1 MTKKTVPHEKF
12 IRRLLGTMKQDARRN
27 MIRIPFYTVIA
38 GLYPFCAIILPK
50 IAIGIIEEGGTD
62 ATTRLITAMIIYLFV
77 AGLLAYLSKLEEQLI
92 EITNMN
98 MRMTQLTRIAQ
109 IYQRMDFKYHEDAAF
124 QKEYDKAT
132 KSCDNN
138 ANGVEGV
145 ANRIS
150 KLPSKA
156 VTIMGMLILAGF
168 LNPWV
173 LLAIVIH
180 VAVTMWVERQ
190 AHKYAYA
197 MKKDVAAA
205 NRKVGYYQKTTSDF
219 TYGKDIRI
227 FNFRD
232 QLLKNYHAEIDTLYV
247 LNRKI
252 KNHEFLLGFAG
263 IITLLITNVAM
274 YGVLIH
280 QCLNGMP
287 ISSFT
292 MYVALI
298 TSLMAL
304 MLDFGKDIA
313 FIQNEGDY
321 IKDFYRLLDANLIE
335 EGTEKADMTVPVEIV
350 FDHVTFRYPGS
361 EKNIYTDFSFTIH
374 AGERLAIVGTNGA
387 GKTTLVKLICG
398 LYPPTEGNIYINGKE
413 IRQYKKEELY
423 KLYGTVFQDFTIL
436 AFQIRENVTCRK
448 DETQYDERVW
458 EAIEKV
464 GLKDKVQEFDKGL
477 SQMMLKVIDE
487 NGTDL
492 SGGQRQ
498 KLAIARALFK
508 DAPMIIMDEP
518 TAALDALAEA
528 EIYESF
534 SDMVK
539 GKTAV
544 YISHRL
550 ASTKFCDKI
559 ALFTPEGLAEYGTH
573 DELMALKGKYYEMFQ
588 IQGKY
593 YQETG
598 ATEEAAE

>member
-1 MTKKTVPHEKF
+1 MNKTQVSHEKF
-12 IRRLLGTMKQDARRN
+12 IRRLIGTMNQDAHRN
-27 MIRIPFYTVIA
+27 MFRIPFYTVVA
-38 GLYPFCAIILPK
+38 GIYPFCAIILPK
-50 IAIGIIEEGGTD
+50 IAIGIIEEGGEA
-62 ATTRLITAMIIYLFV
+62 ATTRLITAMVFYLLV
-77 AGLLAYLSKLEEQLI
+77 AGTLGYLSKLEEQLI
-92 EITNMN
+92 EICNMG
-98 MRMTQLTRIAQ
+98 MRLTQMTRMSQVFQ
-109 IYQRMDFKYHEDAAF
+109 QMDFKYHEDAAF

-132 KSCDNN
+132 NSCSNN

-150 KLPSKA
+150 KLPAKA
-156 VTIMGMLILAGF
+156 VTIIGMIVLAGF

-173 LLAIVIH
+173 LLAIVLH

-190 AHKYAYA
+190 AHNYAYER
-197 MKKDVAAA
+197 KTQVAAA
-205 NRKVGYYQKTTSDF
+205 NRKIGYYQKTTSDF
-219 TYGKDIRI
+219 TFGKDIRI
-227 FNFRD
+227 FNFRE
-232 QLLKNYHAEIDTLYV
+232 QLLKNYHAEIDALYA
-247 LNRKI
+247 LERKI

-263 IITLLITNVAM
+263 ILTLFITNVAM
-274 YGVLIH
+274 YGVLIY
-280 QCLNGMP
+280 QCLHGMP

-321 IKDFYRLLDANLIE
+321 VKDFFRLLDANLIE
-335 EGTEKADMTVPVEIV
+335 EGTEMADLTVPVEIV

-361 EKNIYTDFSFTIH
+361 DKNIYTDFSFTIH

-436 AFQIRENVTCRK
+436 AFQIRENITCKK
-448 DETQYDERVW
+448 DDTQYDDRVW

-464 GLKDKVQEFDKGL
+464 GLKDKVQEFEKGL

-534 SDMVK
+534 SDMVQ

-598 ATEEAAE
+598 AAEEVAV